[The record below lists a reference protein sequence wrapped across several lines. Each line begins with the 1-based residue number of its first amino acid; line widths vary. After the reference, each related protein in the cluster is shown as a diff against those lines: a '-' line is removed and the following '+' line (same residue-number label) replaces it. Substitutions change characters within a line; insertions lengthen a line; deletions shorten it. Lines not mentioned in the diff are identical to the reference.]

1 MKSSAGLHGASPAST
16 DCAMRVKRRAQFR
29 RQIFRQ
35 HQHACA
41 DSSFTDHGGLARGE
55 IGRFADRIFGDCD
68 LHLWALLRLI
78 E

>member
-1 MKSSAGLHGASPAST
+1 
-16 DCAMRVKRRAQFR
+16 MRVKRRAQFR

-41 DSSFTDHGGLARGE
+41 GSSSFTDHGGLARGE
-55 IGRFADRIFGDCD
+55 IGRFTDRIFGDCD
-68 LHLWALLRLI
+68 LHLAALLRLI